1 MHTLYFELDEF
12 DFYYSAIGYEFEVLI
27 ILCYYMFAVSQ
38 NKDLCFFFLPCIRY
52 EKDVWTVKNQ
62 KNELISIHVIV
73 FHH

>member
-1 MHTLYFELDEF
+1 MRTLCFELDER
-12 DFYYSAIGYEFEVLI
+12 DFYYSTIGYEFEVLI

-38 NKDLCFFFLPCIRY
+38 NKDLCFFSCPASD